1 MSKMAK
7 LTVKE
12 ALEKTSGGR
21 FNKKAFN
28 EVLKAMANDT
38 DFVAKVASVK
48 KGELEGVEDV
58 LVTKGFRKWIQGIVE
73 KAGIDKAESALVLE
87 DSFTIDNV
95 DGLYEFFAEAV
106 YEYISAGNQFN
117 LLPKEDFKGSIY
129 LKDVV
134 ASTRKMKCRNP
145 KTGEDLGEVEIEY
158 ATHKEL
164 GVSSGCPEYLKTR
177 KKA

>member
-1 MSKMAK
+1 MAK

-12 ALEKTSGGR
+12 ALEQTSGGR

-38 DFVAKVASVK
+38 DFVAKVAKVK
-48 KGELEGVEDV
+48 KGELENVEEV

-73 KAGIDKAESALVLE
+73 KAGIDKAESAFVLE
-87 DSFTIDNV
+87 DTFTIDNV

-106 YEYISAGNQFN
+106 YEYISAGNSFD

-129 LKDVV
+129 LKDLV

-145 KTGEDLGEVEIEY
+145 KTGEDLGEVEIDY
-158 ATHKEL
+158 AAHKEL
-164 GVSSGCPEYLKTR
+164 AVSSGCPEYLKTR
-177 KKA
+177 RKA